1 MLKII
6 TGNGPRSRAHAFVLL
21 CAVFAIVRL
30 AERPTHAQGRDGL
43 LNGTVIGAAV
53 GAGMGIALVHAV
65 RDTEGAGQDAQGALI
80 FGAMGAG
87 VGLGVDALLNRAPSA
102 SGATP
107 RRLLITPT
115 VWRHLGG
122 VVVRLRW

>member
-1 MLKII
+1 MSKMF
-6 TGNGPRSRAHAFVLL
+6 TVVASRSRAHAFVLACVVL
-21 CAVFAIVRL
+21 VGL
-30 AERPTHAQGRDGL
+30 ALGERSAHAQGRDSL

-53 GAGMGIALVHAV
+53 GAGMGVAIVHAV
-65 RDTEGAGQDAQGALI
+65 RDTEGAGQYAQGALI

-102 SGATP
+102 LGATP
-107 RRLLITPT
+107 RRILVTPT